1 MRAPTG
7 NRRGRLAAGG
17 PGHRLKVLVSGAG
30 REYLDVTELSGDQN
44 GFQRRRR
51 ASDRAEDRAVRAA
64 DHGDAAAMRI
74 AGGQLEA
81 LLRERAAYRR
91 DGMPA
96 ARRRLDLGGD
106 R

>member
-1 MRAPTG
+1 
-7 NRRGRLAAGG
+7 LAAGG
-17 PGHRLKVLVSGAG
+17 PEHRLKVLVSGNG
-30 REYLDVTELSGDQN
+30 REYLNVTELSGDQI

-51 ASDRAEDRAVRAA
+51 ASDRAEDRASRAA
-64 DHGDAAAMRI
+64 DHGDPAAMRI

-91 DGMPA
+91 DGLPGA
-96 ARRRLDLGGD
+96 KRRFDLGGD